1 MIKYCFGDKCIDF
14 DITLL
19 TASKTLPNN
28 VKIST
33 KYKQIVRSIKE
44 IGLVEPIVI
53 CILDN
58 GKTLKILDGHL
69 RVEALKELKIPVVP
83 SLISQDEES
92 YTYNKHVNRLSPIQE
107 QRMLK
112 KAVESGV
119 SLNKL
124 EAVLGI
130 TADTLQSKFN
140 LLNGI
145 CDETATILAE
155 KHVPYTV
162 FNVLKKMKPIRQIE
176 VANIMTALN
185 NFTRKFA
192 LSLLHTSLPEHLINP
207 KTASSEQQD
216 VRKNIERLERE
227 MASVQIETQKLE
239 EHYAAN
245 NLKFSITKSHI
256 ESLLNNTKVLHW
268 LIDNEP
274 EYLNELKK
282 ISNINSL
289 NSVNGSI

>member
-1 MIKYCFGDKCIDF
+1 MIKHCFGDKCIDF

-19 TASKTLPNN
+19 TASKPLPNN
-28 VKIST
+28 VKISK
-33 KYKQIVRSIKE
+33 KYKQILLSIKE

-69 RVEALKELKIPVVP
+69 RVEALKELKILVVP

-145 CDETATILAE
+145 CDETATMLAE

-162 FNVLKKMKPIRQIE
+162 FSVLKKMKPVRQIE

-185 NFTRKFA
+185 NFSRKFA

-207 KTASSEQQD
+207 KTTTSEQSD
-216 VRKNIERLERE
+216 IRKNIERLERE

-239 EHYAAN
+239 EYYAAN
-245 NLKFSITKSHI
+245 NLKFSIAKSHI
-256 ESLLNNTKVLHW
+256 EALLNNAKVLHW
-268 LIDNEP
+268 FIDNEP
-274 EYLNELKK
+274 EYLNELRK
-282 ISNINSL
+282 ISNIQSL
-289 NSVNGSI
+289 NTLTN